1 MDALGAA
8 ITMKNFVNMSGKEAY
23 VVYDPEQLMPEV
35 SRAIDLV
42 NETEEGFAH
51 IIKLETAFDMK
62 TENSLLI
69 MVDHSKTTQTLSL
82 DFYKSFSKLVVIDH
96 HRRDDDFPEHALLS
110 YIESSA
116 SSASELAVELL
127 QFHEYN
133 SKMTVT
139 DASIA
144 LAGIELDT
152 KHFTKATTSR
162 TFEVAAYLRSQGA
175 DNNLIKGILATKFE
189 KYKKINEI
197 ILNSEY
203 VAPGVVVALGKP
215 DQKYDNVATAKAVQ
229 TLCLIWQMFKRHSR
243 LQITKMVIFLSRR
256 VHSKIITSKRLWKPW
271 EGADTLMPLPH
282 KFTNEISMKSNMISS
297 H

>member
-1 MDALGAA
+1 M
-8 ITMKNFVNMSGKEAY
+8 
-23 VVYDPEQLMPEV
+23 
-35 SRAIDLV
+35 
-42 NETEEGFAH
+42 
-51 IIKLETAFDMK
+51 
-62 TENSLLI
+62 
-69 MVDHSKTTQTLSL
+69 
-82 DFYKSFSKLVVIDH
+82 
-96 HRRDDDFPEHALLS
+96 LS

-175 DNNLIKGILATKFE
+175 DNNLIKGILATEFE

-203 VAPGVVVALGKP
+203 VAPGVVVALGNLTKNMIMLRLPKP
-215 DQKYDNVATAKAVQ
+215 Q
-229 TLCLIWQMFKRHSR
+229 TLCLIWQMFKPHSR

-271 EGADTLMPLPH
+271 EGRTL
-282 KFTNEISMKSNMISS
+282 
-297 H
+297 

>member
-82 DFYKSFSKLVVIDH
+82 DFYKAFSKLVVIDH

-175 DNNLIKGILATKFE
+175 DNNLIKGILATEFE
-189 KYKKINEI
+189 KYKKLMKLFSTQNMLPQE
-197 ILNSEY
+197 
-203 VAPGVVVALGKP
+203 
-215 DQKYDNVATAKAVQ
+215 
-229 TLCLIWQMFKRHSR
+229 
-243 LQITKMVIFLSRR
+243 
-256 VHSKIITSKRLWKPW
+256 LW
-271 EGADTLMPLPH
+271 LP
-282 KFTNEISMKSNMISS
+282 
-297 H
+297 